1 MHREKVYIGL
11 LLIKAF
17 KGTGE
22 SSKEGRSICFVHPEK
37 KYRRSYIVSLY
48 YMIAFYHSKICD
60 CKAFKVFI
68 SMCWL

>member
-22 SSKEGRSICFVHPEK
+22 SSKEGEAFALFIQK
-37 KYRRSYIVSLY
+37 KNIGDHILFLYI
-48 YMIAFYHSKICD
+48 I
-60 CKAFKVFI
+60 
-68 SMCWL
+68 